1 MWVNNRDKIMMSTI
15 NNQRP
20 TILRHIFTMM
30 SLFCLLILS
39 GFTYAAPPSIELFS
53 GGGNTSAMGPTST
66 AQTVTFEANLNNPS
80 DNIATTYSPK
90 TTATYQI
97 TSLYSKSTYTSGGT
111 RNQPSFIFGA
121 KSSTDHTTDSNA
133 YLASSNVYAN
143 LGAIGEPSNSN
154 FSATLANA
162 PSSCINGSPCL
173 STNGGIDTNANHG
186 LSFFAAQTGLSGL
199 STSGRHKVGTITINF
214 NRPITNPVLQ
224 VAGLGGQ
231 VGKLGF
237 SAEFDLVLNKS
248 LNDSVIM
255 SRLSGSK
262 ELSVTQTKITNNA
275 SIISAATGRGGAS
288 GSVYLQGRR
297 ISSLTFDV
305 YIRGDGGDS
314 TWDTNKGGDQFH
326 FAVSSLQAD
335 NDISITK
342 TQRPDNSGTF
352 NGTQLSVTQGS
363 LVQYQLTLANGAA
376 NPVNSAQYSDI
387 VPNAITGLSVVSTT
401 PSTGA
406 SCTPTLNGNT
416 VSGTFSGPAGA
427 TCNIILQGTAS
438 TVGLV
443 SNTAILLESATDSNL
458 NNNSSTVNTNI
469 VTPPSPMPQE
479 AAIKEARFEIV
490 PDLPTIY
497 RGGTGQQL
505 ITITNKGPDAA
516 TGTIATVIPAPQSG
530 VTVTSVNVVGGSA
543 CTLAS
548 GQWTCDV
555 GGVANNLNFQLN
567 VSYSTTSTTSLG
579 TAQQVSIKVNSNEFN
594 PGSGAGETLYKV
606 WGSNEKNE
614 IRPNGAFWVGNLGSG
629 AIPAGSYYDEPSV
642 EDPNNILGAWPA
654 AQSSPTGTYLTQS
667 VSGPNNN
674 VYGTSSSTAS
684 PMIQQLI
691 TTMSTSKYLTV
702 SLPATSEFGDNRRA
716 WEFKTGIFLPKTQN
730 VSVCVGN
737 SSLGVDDGAYIMEG
751 NQVLISKSKYQPNG
765 LLSTSFSLSAG
776 YHQLTY
782 RIINRN
788 GTYSSGELN
797 PGGYGAIGLSIDGSS
812 CNTVNYDSATTAA
825 IPASINIIDA
835 AALVITKTNYTDSV
849 NAIGQTTY
857 TLTVENQG
865 PSNVT
870 GAILKDPVATNMTK
884 GTPVCS
890 TIDNNQCTAATTPTV
905 NQLEAGYALPVLAS
919 GQKYILSV
927 PVTLN
932 ALTASSVTNT
942 ASVKSPTNVSALGT
956 ACVSD
961 TSSNIT
967 RSFDAASQTCTTS
980 DTDKIQPRVQIAKT
994 SIGNVG
1000 TFNFNVTNASTS
1012 SDSVTTATAGTA
1024 VTSNVIHHVETITNS
1039 LVINELTTTGFTL
1052 SSASCRDN
1060 NASISG
1066 NTTNPIG
1073 SLSASTL
1080 TIDPTYLK
1088 PGANFVCSFTNT
1100 LKQITVSGRVF
1111 NDNSGTTAV
1120 NSNAY
1125 NGVQDAGETG
1135 IAGSKVQ
1142 LKDNAGTVIAE
1153 VLTNATGD
1161 YTFNVSPEKLTST
1174 FTIVATNAAGYT
1186 SVSGTSGSGGSYN
1199 LSNDTITLNKTS
1211 NFNYPNNN
1219 FGDAK
1224 LALVITPNNQQT
1236 TIAGGVIDY
1245 PHKISSLAV
1254 ITMNSINSIAAQQ
1267 PANNADQPWQSVIY
1281 LDSDCNGKVDVGE
1294 TVLTGARTI
1303 NPVQPICVVHRVNVP
1318 INASAGAQQVVS
1330 LQANGTATS
1339 LNIPV
1344 TSNTVTDT
1352 TLVGSAGL
1360 DMKKGV
1366 RVVSSCPSTVN
1377 DTNAFVTAN
1386 QARNGNF
1393 LEYEITYRNNSTK
1406 NLVDVMVKDS
1416 VPTGMVYK
1424 SQTCNTTPTEITC
1437 TPTQS
1442 GNSLRW
1448 SMSGKLPPATSG
1460 TVRYC
1465 VSIP

>member
-1 MWVNNRDKIMMSTI
+1 MMSTI
-15 NNQRP
+15 ENKYP
-20 TILRHIFTMM
+20 TILHNIITLM
-30 SLFCLLILS
+30 SLVFMLILS
-39 GFTYAAPPSIELFS
+39 GFAYAAPASIELFA
-53 GGGNTSAMGPTST
+53 GGGNTSAMGPTSN

-80 DNIATTYSPK
+80 DNIATPYSPN

-97 TSLYSKSTYTSGGT
+97 SSVYSNSTYTRGGT
-111 RNQPSFIFGA
+111 RNQPSFVFGA
-121 KSSTDHTTDSNA
+121 QLSTDHTSDSTA
-133 YLASSNVYAN
+133 YLDKSTVYKN
-143 LGAIGEPSNSN
+143 LGAIGGPQNSN

-162 PSSCINGSPCL
+162 PSSCINGSTCS
-173 STNGGIDTNANHG
+173 STNGGIDTNANYG
-186 LSFFAAQTGLSGL
+186 LSFFAAPNGLSGQP
-199 STSGRHKVGTITINF
+199 TNGRYKVGTITINF

-224 VAGLGGQ
+224 VAGLGAK
-231 VGKLGF
+231 VDNLGF
-237 SAEFDLVLNKS
+237 SAEFDLVSNTS
-248 LNDSVIM
+248 LNNSVIM
-255 SRLSGSK
+255 SRLSGSQ
-262 ELSVTQTKITNNA
+262 ELSVTQTQITNNA
-275 SIISAATGRGGAS
+275 STISATTGSGGAS

-305 YIRGDGGDS
+305 YIRGDGRGT
-314 TWDTNKGGDQFH
+314 TWNPNRGGDQFH
-326 FAVSSLQAD
+326 FAVSSLEAD

-352 NGTQLSVTQGS
+352 DGTQLSVTQGS
-363 LVQYQLTLANGAA
+363 LVQYQLTLANGTA

-387 VPNAITGLSVVSTT
+387 VPNAITGLSVVRTT

-416 VSGTFSGPAGA
+416 VSGTFNGPAGA

-443 SNTAILLESATDSNL
+443 SNTATLLENATDSNL

-469 VTPPSPMPQE
+469 VTAPSPMPQD

-548 GQWTCDV
+548 GQWTCNV

-667 VSGPNNN
+667 VSGANNN

-702 SLPATSEFGDNRRA
+702 SLPITSEFGDNRRA

-788 GTYSSGELN
+788 GTYSIGELN

-865 PSNVT
+865 PSDVT

-884 GTPVCS
+884 GMPVCS
-890 TIDNNQCTAATTPTV
+890 TIDGNQCTAATTPTV

-942 ASVKSPTNVSALGT
+942 ASVKSPTNVTALGT

-1039 LVINELTTTGFTL
+1039 LVINELSTTGFTL
-1052 SSASCRDN
+1052 SSASCIDN

-1073 SLSASTL
+1073 SLSNSTL

-1088 PGANFVCSFTNT
+1088 PGANFVCSFTNS

-1111 NDNSGTTAV
+1111 NDNSGTTSV

-1142 LKDNAGTVIAE
+1142 LKDSAGAVIAE
-1153 VLTNATGD
+1153 VVTDATGD
-1161 YTFNVSPEKLTST
+1161 YTFNVSPEKLTPA

-1186 SVSGTSGSGGSYN
+1186 SVSGTSGSGGSYD
-1199 LSNDTITLNKTS
+1199 LSADSISLNKTS

-1236 TIAGGVIDY
+1236 TIAGGVVDY

-1254 ITMNSINSIAAQQ
+1254 ITMNSINSIAAQS
-1267 PANNADQPWQSVIY
+1267 PANSADQPWQSVIY
-1281 LDSDCNGKVDVGE
+1281 LDSNCNGKVDVGE
-1294 TVLTGARTI
+1294 TVLTGTSTL
-1303 NPVQPICVVHRVNVP
+1303 NPVQSICVVHRVNVP

-1339 LNIPV
+1339 GNTPV

-1386 QARNGNF
+1386 KARNGNF

-1416 VPTGMVYK
+1416 VPTGMVFQ
-1424 SQTCNTTPTEITC
+1424 SQTCNTTPTGITC

-1448 SMSGKLPPATSG
+1448 SMAGKLPPATSG

>member
-1 MWVNNRDKIMMSTI
+1 MMSTI
-15 NNQRP
+15 ENKYP
-20 TILRHIFTMM
+20 TILHNIITLM
-30 SLFCLLILS
+30 SLVFMLILS
-39 GFTYAAPPSIELFS
+39 GFAYAAPASIELFA
-53 GGGNTSAMGPTST
+53 GGGNTSAMGPTSN

-80 DNIATTYSPK
+80 DNIATPYSPN

-97 TSLYSKSTYTSGGT
+97 TSVYSKSTYTSGGT
-111 RNQPSFIFGA
+111 RNQPNFIFGA
-121 KSSTDHTTDSNA
+121 KPSTGIIDSTA
-133 YLASSNVYAN
+133 YLASDNIYKN
-143 LGAIGEPSNSN
+143 LGAIGGPQNSN

-162 PSSCINGSPCL
+162 PSSCINGRACL
-173 STNGGIDTNANHG
+173 STNGGIDTNANYG
-186 LSFFAAQTGLSGL
+186 LSFFAATTGLSAL

-224 VAGLGGQ
+224 VAGLGAK
-231 VGKLGF
+231 VGSLGF
-237 SAEFDLVLNKS
+237 SAEFDLVSNTS
-248 LNDSVIM
+248 LNNSVIM
-255 SRLSGSK
+255 SRLSGSQ
-262 ELSVTQTKITNNA
+262 ELSVTQTQITNNA
-275 SIISAATGRGGAS
+275 SIISAATGSGGAS

-305 YIRGDGGDS
+305 YIRGDGQGT
-314 TWDTNKGGDQFH
+314 TWDASNAGDQFH
-326 FAVSSLQAD
+326 FAVSSLEAA

-352 NGTQLSVTQGS
+352 DGTQLSVTQGS
-363 LVQYQLTLANGAA
+363 LVQYRLTLANGTA

-443 SNTAILLESATDSNL
+443 SNTATLLESATDFNL

-667 VSGPNNN
+667 VSGANNN

-702 SLPATSEFGDNRRA
+702 SLPITSKFGDNRRA

-788 GTYSSGELN
+788 GTYSIGELN

-865 PSNVT
+865 PSDVT

-884 GTPVCS
+884 GMPVCS
-890 TIDNNQCTAATTPTV
+890 TIDGNQCTAATTPTV

-942 ASVKSPTNVSALGT
+942 ASVKSPTNVTALGT

-1024 VTSNVIHHVETITNS
+1024 VTSNVIHHVETISNS
-1039 LVINELTTTGFTL
+1039 LVINELSTTGFTL
-1052 SSASCRDN
+1052 SSASCIDN

-1073 SLSASTL
+1073 SLSNSTL

-1088 PGANFVCSFTNT
+1088 PGANFVCSFTNS

-1111 NDNSGTTAV
+1111 NDNSGTTSV

-1142 LKDNAGTVIAE
+1142 LKDSAGAVIAE
-1153 VLTNATGD
+1153 VVTDATGD
-1161 YTFNVSPEKLTST
+1161 YTFNVSPEKLTPA

-1186 SVSGTSGSGGSYN
+1186 SVSGTSGSGGSYD
-1199 LSNDTITLNKTS
+1199 LSADSISLNKTS

-1236 TIAGGVIDY
+1236 TIAGGVVDY

-1254 ITMNSINSIAAQQ
+1254 ITMNSINSIAAQS
-1267 PANNADQPWQSVIY
+1267 PANSADQPWQSVIY
-1281 LDSDCNGKVDVGE
+1281 LDSNCNGKVDVGE
-1294 TVLTGARTI
+1294 TVLTGTSTL
-1303 NPVQPICVVHRVNVP
+1303 NPVQSICVVHRVNVP

-1339 LNIPV
+1339 GNTPV

-1386 QARNGNF
+1386 KARNGNF

-1416 VPTGMVYK
+1416 VPTGMVFQ
-1424 SQTCNTTPTEITC
+1424 SQTCNTTPTGITC

-1448 SMSGKLPPATSG
+1448 SMAGKLPPATSG

>member
-1 MWVNNRDKIMMSTI
+1 MMSTI

-30 SLFCLLILS
+30 SLFCLLILT
-39 GFTYAAPPSIELFS
+39 GFAYAAPPSIELFA
-53 GGGNTSAMGPTST
+53 GGGNSATGPTST

-80 DNIATTYSPK
+80 DNIATTYSPE

-97 TSLYSKSTYTSGGT
+97 TSVYSKSTYTSGGT

-162 PSSCINGSPCL
+162 PSSCINGSICS
-173 STNGGIDTNANHG
+173 STNGGIDTNANYG
-186 LSFFAAQTGLSGL
+186 LTFFAAQTGLSGQP
-199 STSGRHKVGTITINF
+199 TNGRHKVGTITISF

-231 VGKLGF
+231 VGNLGF

-275 SIISAATGRGGAS
+275 SIITATTGRGGAS

-314 TWDTNKGGDQFH
+314 TWNPNRGGDQFH

-387 VPNAITGLSVVSTT
+387 VPDAITGLSVVSTT

-443 SNTAILLESATDSNL
+443 SNTATLLESATDSNL

-469 VTPPSPMPQE
+469 VTPPSPMQQE

-548 GQWTCDV
+548 GQWTCNV

-606 WGSNEKNE
+606 WGSNEENE

-667 VSGPNNN
+667 VSGANNN

-751 NQVLISKSKYQPNG
+751 NQVLISKSKYEPNG

-835 AALVITKTNYTDSV
+835 AAMTITKTNSTDLVKAQGESIYT
-849 NAIGQTTY
+849 II
-857 TLTVENQG
+857 VENQG
-865 PSNVT
+865 PSDVT
-870 GAILKDPVATNMTK
+870 GAILKDPVAINMTK
-884 GTPVCS
+884 GTPICS
-890 TIDNNQCTAATTPTV
+890 TINGNQCTTAPTAA
-905 NQLEAGYALPVLAS
+905 QLEGAGVTLPRLTS

-932 ALTASSVTNT
+932 ALTVSSVTNT
-942 ASVKSPTNVSALGT
+942 ASVKSPTNVTALDT

-961 TSSNIT
+961 ASSNIT

-1024 VTSNVIHHVETITNS
+1024 VTSNVIHHVETISNS
-1039 LVINELTTTGFTL
+1039 LVINELSTTGFTL
-1052 SSASCRDN
+1052 SSASCIDN

-1073 SLSASTL
+1073 SFSASTL

-1142 LKDNAGTVIAE
+1142 LKDSAGTLIAE

-1161 YTFNVSPEKLTST
+1161 YTFNVSPEKLTSK

-1186 SVSGTSGSGGSYN
+1186 SVSGAAGSGGSYN
-1199 LSNDTITLNKTS
+1199 LSTDTITLNKTS

-1236 TIAGGVIDY
+1236 TIAGGVVDY

-1254 ITMNSINSIAAQQ
+1254 ITMNSINSIPAQQ

-1281 LDSDCNGKVDVGE
+1281 LDSNCNGKVDVGE
-1294 TVLTGARTI
+1294 TVLAGTRTL

-1339 LNIPV
+1339 GNTSV

-1416 VPTGMVYK
+1416 VPTGMVFQ
-1424 SQTCNTTPTEITC
+1424 SQTCNTTPTGITC

-1465 VSIP
+1465 VAIP

>member
-1 MWVNNRDKIMMSTI
+1 MMSTI
-15 NNQRP
+15 ENKYP
-20 TILRHIFTMM
+20 TILHNIITLM
-30 SLFCLLILS
+30 SLVFMLILS
-39 GFTYAAPPSIELFS
+39 GFAYAAPASIELFA
-53 GGGNTSAMGPTST
+53 GGGDTSAMGPTST
-66 AQTVTFEANLNNPS
+66 DQTVTFQANLNNPS
-80 DNIATTYSPK
+80 DNTPTTYSPN

-97 TSLYSKSTYTSGGT
+97 TSLYSKSTYTSRGT
-111 RNQPSFIFGA
+111 RNQPSFVFGA
-121 KSSTDHTTDSNA
+121 TISTGTTDSTA
-133 YLASSNVYAN
+133 YVASDNIYAN
-143 LGAIGEPSNSN
+143 LGAIGGPQNSN

-162 PSSCINGSPCL
+162 PSSCINGRACL
-173 STNGGIDTNANHG
+173 STNGGIDISANYG
-186 LSFFAAQTGLSGL
+186 VTFFAAPHGLSGL

-224 VAGLGGQ
+224 VAGLGAQ
-231 VGKLGF
+231 VGNLGF
-237 SAEFDLVLNKS
+237 SAEFDLVSNTS
-248 LNDSVIM
+248 LNNSVIM
-255 SRLSGSK
+255 SRLSGSQ
-262 ELSVTQTKITNNA
+262 ELSVTQTQITNNA
-275 SIISAATGRGGAS
+275 STITATTGSGGAS

-305 YIRGDGGDS
+305 YIRGDGKAT
-314 TWDTNKGGDQFH
+314 TWNPNRGGDQFH
-326 FAVSSLQAD
+326 FAVSSLEAD

-352 NGTQLSVTQGS
+352 DGTQLSVTQGS
-363 LVQYQLTLANGAA
+363 LVQYRLTLANGTA

-416 VSGTFSGPAGA
+416 VSGTFNGPAGA

-443 SNTAILLESATDSNL
+443 SNTATLLESATDSNL

-469 VTPPSPMPQE
+469 VTPPSPMPQD

-555 GGVANNLNFQLN
+555 GGVANNVNFQLN

-614 IRPNGAFWVGNLGSG
+614 IRPNGAFWVGNVGSG

-788 GTYSSGELN
+788 GTYSLGELN

-812 CNTVNYDSATTAA
+812 CDTVNYDSATTVA

-835 AALVITKTNYTDSV
+835 TALVITKTNYTDSV

-865 PSNVT
+865 PSDVT
-870 GAILKDPVATNMTK
+870 GAILKDPVATNMIK

-890 TIDNNQCTAATTPTV
+890 TIDGNQCTTAPTAA
-905 NQLEAGYALPVLAS
+905 QLEGAGVTLPRLTS

-932 ALTASSVTNT
+932 ALTVSSVTNT
-942 ASVKSPTNVSALGT
+942 ASVKSPTNVTALGT
-956 ACVSD
+956 ACVND

-1024 VTSNVIHHVETITNS
+1024 VTSNVIHHVETISNS
-1039 LVINELTTTGFTL
+1039 LVINELSTTGFTL
-1052 SSASCRDN
+1052 SSASCIDN

-1073 SLSASTL
+1073 SLSNSTL

-1088 PGANFVCSFTNT
+1088 PGANFVCSFTNS

-1111 NDNSGTTAV
+1111 NDNSGTTSV

-1142 LKDNAGTVIAE
+1142 LKDSAGAVIAE
-1153 VLTNATGD
+1153 VVTDATGD
-1161 YTFNVSPEKLTST
+1161 YTFNVSPEKLTPA

-1186 SVSGTSGSGGSYN
+1186 SVSGTSGSGGSYD
-1199 LSNDTITLNKTS
+1199 LSSDTITLNKTS

-1236 TIAGGVIDY
+1236 TIAGGVVDY

-1254 ITMNSINSIAAQQ
+1254 ITMNSVNSIAAQS
-1267 PANNADQPWQSVIY
+1267 PANSADQPWQSVIY
-1281 LDSDCNGKVDVGE
+1281 LDSNCNGKVDVGE
-1294 TVLTGARTI
+1294 TVLTGTSTL
-1303 NPVQPICVVHRVNVP
+1303 NPVQSICVVHRVNVP

-1339 LNIPV
+1339 GNKPV

-1416 VPTGMVYK
+1416 VPTGMVFQ
-1424 SQTCNTTPTEITC
+1424 SQTCNTTPTGITC

-1448 SMSGKLPPATSG
+1448 SMAGKLPPATSG

>member
-1 MWVNNRDKIMMSTI
+1 MWVNNRAKNMI
-15 NNQRP
+15 NTVKQKQAQ
-20 TILRHIFTMM
+20 IVH
-30 SLFCLLILS
+30 SLSALICLFYMLLVS
-39 GFTYAAPPSIELFS
+39 GFTYAAPPSIELFA
-53 GGGNTSAMGPTST
+53 GGGNSAMGPTST
-66 AQTVTFEANLNNPS
+66 DQTVTFQANLNNPS
-80 DNIATTYSPK
+80 DNIATPYSPN
-90 TTATYQI
+90 TTATYKI
-97 TSLYSKSTYTSGGT
+97 TSVYSKSTYTSGGT

-121 KSSTDHTTDSNA
+121 KSSTGTSDSTA

-143 LGAIGEPSNSN
+143 LGAIGGPENSN

-162 PSSCINGSPCL
+162 PSSCINGSICS
-173 STNGGIDTNANHG
+173 STNGGIDISANYG

-199 STSGRHKVGTITINF
+199 STNGRYKVGTITIDF

-224 VAGLGGQ
+224 VAGLGAQ
-231 VGKLGF
+231 VGNLGF
-237 SAEFDLVLNKS
+237 SAEFDLVSNES
-248 LNDSVIM
+248 LNNSVIM

-262 ELSVTQTKITNNA
+262 ELSVTQTQITNNA
-275 SIISAATGRGGAS
+275 SIISATTGSGGAS

-297 ISSLTFDV
+297 ITSLTFDV
-305 YIRGDGGDS
+305 YIRGDGQVT
-314 TWDTNKGGDQFH
+314 TWDPNKGGDQFH

-342 TQRPDNSGTF
+342 TQRPGNSGTF
-352 NGTQLSVTQGS
+352 DGTQLSVTQGS
-363 LVQYQLTLANGAA
+363 LVQYQLTLANGTA

-443 SNTAILLESATDSNL
+443 SNTATLLESATDSNL

-469 VTPPSPMPQE
+469 VTPPSPMPQD

-548 GQWTCDV
+548 GQWTCNV

-614 IRPNGAFWVGNLGSG
+614 IRPNGAFWVGNVGSG

-788 GTYSSGELN
+788 GTYSLGELN

-812 CNTVNYDSATTAA
+812 CDTVNYDSATTVA

-835 AALVITKTNYTDSV
+835 AAMTITKTNSTDLVKAQGESIYT
-849 NAIGQTTY
+849 II
-857 TLTVENQG
+857 VENQG
-865 PSNVT
+865 PSDVT
-870 GAILKDPVATNMTK
+870 GAILKDPVAINMTK

-890 TIDNNQCTAATTPTV
+890 TIDGNQCTTAPTAS
-905 NQLEAGYALPVLAS
+905 QLEGAGVTLPRLTS
-919 GQKYILSV
+919 GQKYILNV

-932 ALTASSVTNT
+932 ALATSSVTNS
-942 ASVKSPTNVSALGT
+942 ASVKSPTNVTALGT

-1039 LVINELTTTGFTL
+1039 LVINELSTTGFTL
-1052 SSASCRDN
+1052 SSASCIDN

-1186 SVSGTSGSGGSYN
+1186 SVSGAAGSAGSYN
-1199 LSNDTITLNKTS
+1199 LSTDTITLNKTS

-1236 TIAGGVIDY
+1236 TIAGGVVDY

-1254 ITMNSINSIAAQQ
+1254 ITMNSINSIAAQS
-1267 PANNADQPWQSVIY
+1267 PANSADQPWQSVIY
-1281 LDSDCNGKVDVGE
+1281 LDSNCNGKVDVGE
-1294 TVLTGARTI
+1294 TPLTGTSTL
-1303 NPVQPICVVHRVNVP
+1303 NPVQSICVVHRVNVP

-1330 LQANGTATS
+1330 LQTNGTATS
-1339 LNIPV
+1339 GNKPV

-1416 VPTGMVYK
+1416 VPTGMVFK
-1424 SQTCNTTPTEITC
+1424 SQTCNTTPTGITC

>member
-1 MWVNNRDKIMMSTI
+1 MWVNDRDKIMMSTI

-39 GFTYAAPPSIELFS
+39 GFTYAAPASIELFA
-53 GGGNTSAMGPTST
+53 GGGNSAQGPTST
-66 AQTVTFEANLNNPS
+66 DQTVTFEANLNNPS
-80 DNIATTYSPK
+80 DNIATTYSPN

-111 RNQPSFIFGA
+111 RNQPNFIFGA
-121 KSSTDHTTDSNA
+121 KLSSGTISTTA
-133 YLASSNVYAN
+133 YLASDNIYAN
-143 LGAIGEPSNSN
+143 LGAIGRPENSN

-162 PSSCINGSPCL
+162 PSSCINGWTCL
-173 STNGGIDTNANHG
+173 STNGGIDISANHG
-186 LSFFAAQTGLSGL
+186 LTFFAATTGLSAL
-199 STSGRHKVGTITINF
+199 STSGRHKVGTITISF

-224 VAGLGGQ
+224 VAGLGAK
-231 VGKLGF
+231 VGNLGF
-237 SAEFDLVLNKS
+237 SAEFDLVSNES
-248 LNDSVIM
+248 LNNSVIM

-262 ELSVTQTKITNNA
+262 ELSVTETEITNNA
-275 SIISAATGRGGAS
+275 SIISAATGSGGAS

-297 ISSLTFDV
+297 IRSLTFDV
-305 YIRGDGGDS
+305 YIRGDGQGT
-314 TWDTNKGGDQFH
+314 TWDASNAGDQFH
-326 FAVSSLQAD
+326 FAVSSLEAD

-342 TQRPDNSGTF
+342 TQRPGNSGTF

-416 VSGTFSGPAGA
+416 VSGTFNGPAGA

-443 SNTAILLESATDSNL
+443 SNTATLLESATDSNL

-469 VTPPSPMPQE
+469 VTPPSTMPQD

-548 GQWTCDV
+548 GQWTCNV

-606 WGSNEKNE
+606 WGSNEENE

-667 VSGPNNN
+667 VSGANNN

-751 NQVLISKSKYQPNG
+751 NQVLISKSKYQPTG

-797 PGGYGAIGLSIDGSS
+797 LGGYGAIGLSIDGSS
-812 CNTVNYDSATTAA
+812 CDTVNYDSATTAA

-835 AALVITKTNYTDSV
+835 AAMTITKTNSTDLVKAQGESIYT
-849 NAIGQTTY
+849 II
-857 TLTVENQG
+857 VENQG
-865 PSNVT
+865 PSDVT
-870 GAILKDPVATNMTK
+870 GAILKDPVAINMTK
-884 GTPVCS
+884 GTPICS
-890 TIDNNQCTAATTPTV
+890 TINGNQCTTAPTAA
-905 NQLEAGYALPVLAS
+905 QLEGAGVTLPRLTS

-932 ALTASSVTNT
+932 ALTVSSVTNT
-942 ASVKSPTNVSALGT
+942 ASVKSPTNVTALGT

-1024 VTSNVIHHVETITNS
+1024 VTSNVIHHVETISNS
-1039 LVINELTTTGFTL
+1039 LVINELSTTGFTL
-1052 SSASCRDN
+1052 SSASCIDN

-1073 SLSASTL
+1073 SLSNSTL

-1120 NSNAY
+1120 NNNAY

-1142 LKDNAGTVIAE
+1142 LKDSAGILIAE

-1161 YTFNVSPEKLTST
+1161 YTFNVSPENLTSK

-1186 SVSGTSGSGGSYN
+1186 SVSGNSGSGGSYN
-1199 LSNDTITLNKTS
+1199 LSTDTITLNKTS

-1236 TIAGGVIDY
+1236 TIAGGVVDY

-1254 ITMNSINSIAAQQ
+1254 ITMNSVNSIAAQQ
-1267 PANNADQPWQSVIY
+1267 PANSADQPWQSVIY
-1281 LDSDCNGKVDVGE
+1281 LDSNCNGKVDVGE
-1294 TVLTGARTI
+1294 TVLAGTRTL
-1303 NPVQPICVVHRVNVP
+1303 NPVQSICVVHRVNVP
-1318 INASAGAQQVVS
+1318 INASAGAQQMVS

-1339 LNIPV
+1339 GNTPV

-1406 NLVDVMVKDS
+1406 NLVDVIVKDS
-1416 VPTGMVYK
+1416 VPTGMVFQ
-1424 SQTCNTTPTEITC
+1424 SQTCNTTPTGITC

-1448 SMSGKLPPATSG
+1448 SMAGKLPPATSG

-1465 VSIP
+1465 VAIP

>member
-20 TILRHIFTMM
+20 TILRPMFTMM
-30 SLFCLLILS
+30 SLFCLLIVS
-39 GFTYAAPPSIELFS
+39 GFIYAA
-53 GGGNTSAMGPTST
+53 TS
-66 AQTVTFEANLNNPS
+66 
-80 DNIATTYSPK
+80 D
-90 TTATYQI
+90 
-97 TSLYSKSTYTSGGT
+97 
-111 RNQPSFIFGA
+111 
-121 KSSTDHTTDSNA
+121 
-133 YLASSNVYAN
+133 
-143 LGAIGEPSNSN
+143 
-154 FSATLANA
+154 
-162 PSSCINGSPCL
+162 
-173 STNGGIDTNANHG
+173 
-186 LSFFAAQTGLSGL
+186 AAQNVMNFEPNINEAVLAISPDIP
-199 STSGRHKVGTITINF
+199 TI
-214 NRPITNPVLQ
+214 RRG
-224 VAGLGGQ
+224 AGGQ
-231 VGKLGF
+231 
-237 SAEFDLVLNKS
+237 
-248 LNDSVIM
+248 
-255 SRLSGSK
+255 
-262 ELSVTQTKITNNA
+262 QT
-275 SIISAATGRGGAS
+275 
-288 GSVYLQGRR
+288 
-297 ISSLTFDV
+297 
-305 YIRGDGGDS
+305 
-314 TWDTNKGGDQFH
+314 
-326 FAVSSLQAD
+326 
-335 NDISITK
+335 
-342 TQRPDNSGTF
+342 
-352 NGTQLSVTQGS
+352 
-363 LVQYQLTLANGAA
+363 
-376 NPVNSAQYSDI
+376 
-387 VPNAITGLSVVSTT
+387 
-401 PSTGA
+401 
-406 SCTPTLNGNT
+406 
-416 VSGTFSGPAGA
+416 
-427 TCNIILQGTAS
+427 
-438 TVGLV
+438 
-443 SNTAILLESATDSNL
+443 
-458 NNNSSTVNTNI
+458 
-469 VTPPSPMPQE
+469 
-479 AAIKEARFEIV
+479 
-490 PDLPTIY
+490 
-497 RGGTGQQL
+497 
-505 ITITNKGPDAA
+505 ITITNKGPDSANNTFA
-516 TGTIATVIPAPQSG
+516 TYTEQPTAG
-530 VTVTSVNVVGGSA
+530 VTITSVTLSNGTACNVTQTSPKTWKCSLGYLANGSSA
-543 CTLAS
+543 KFL
-548 GQWTCDV
+548 V
-555 GGVANNLNFQLN
+555 N
-567 VSYSTTSTTSLG
+567 YSTTTTANLN
-579 TAQQVSIKVNSNEFN
+579 NSQNSQIEGVVRAGSDELN
-594 PGSGAGETLYKV
+594 PGSGVGESAYRIWGAEGQNTTNPPQYSAFMVGFNRSTDTQVGSSNNQTYGPGSSEGSAMTL
-606 WGSNEKNE
+606 
-614 IRPNGAFWVGNLGSG
+614 
-629 AIPAGSYYDEPSV
+629 
-642 EDPNNILGAWPA
+642 AWPA
-654 AQSSPTGTYLTQS
+654 NQASPTGGYLKTSLKGSGNSTYF
-667 VSGPNNN
+667 
-674 VYGTSSSTAS
+674 AS
-684 PMIQQLI
+684 QTNAPATIQQLI
-691 TTMSTSKYLTV
+691 TNLKPISAN
-702 SLPATSEFGDNRRA
+702 LPSSFDSFADNRRA
-716 WEFKTGIFLPKTQN
+716 WELRTGILVPAGTTTTTVNACIGTSNFFL
-730 VSVCVGN
+730 
-737 SSLGVDDGAYIMEG
+737 DDSAYIMLNG
-751 NQVLISKSKYQPNG
+751 QVLSPTRDTYDRSVYNVPLTLQPGYNVIS
-765 LLSTSFSLSAG
+765 
-776 YHQLTY
+776 Y
-782 RIINRN
+782 RIANRN
-788 GTYSSGELN
+788 GATADAYEDSA
-797 PGGYGAIGLSIDGSS
+797 GGFSTIGL
-812 CNTVNYDSATTAA
+812 TVAGNCDPTSLQAEANKGENA
-825 IPASINIIDA
+825 RVNIIDA
-835 AALVITKTNYTDSV
+835 AALGITKTNYTDSV

-865 PSNVT
+865 PSDVS

-890 TIDNNQCTAATTPTV
+890 TIDGNQCTTSPTAA
-905 NQLEAGYALPVLAS
+905 QLEGAGVTLPRLTS
-919 GQKYILSV
+919 GQKYILTV

-932 ALTASSVTNT
+932 ALTVSSVTNN
-942 ASVKSPTNVSALGT
+942 ASVKTPTSVTALGT

-980 DTDKIQPRVQIAKT
+980 DTDKVRPRVQIAKT

-1000 TFNFNVTNASTS
+1000 TFNFNVNNASTS
-1012 SDSVTTATAGTA
+1012 SDSVTTTTAGTA

-1039 LVINELTTTGFTL
+1039 LVINELSTTGFTL
-1052 SSASCRDN
+1052 SSASCIDN

-1073 SLSASTL
+1073 SISNSTL

-1088 PGANFVCSFTNT
+1088 PGANFICSFTNT

-1111 NDNSGTTAV
+1111 NDNSGTAAI

-1142 LKDNAGTVIAE
+1142 LKDNAGTLIAE

-1199 LSNDTITLNKTS
+1199 LSTDTITLNKTS

-1254 ITMNSINSIAAQQ
+1254 ITMNSINSIPAQS

-1303 NPVQPICVVHRVNVP
+1303 NPVQPICVVNRVNVP
-1318 INASAGAQQVVS
+1318 INASAGAQQILS
-1330 LQANGTATS
+1330 LQPNGTATS
-1339 LNIPV
+1339 GNIPV

-1416 VPTGMVYK
+1416 VPTGMVFQ
-1424 SQTCNTTPTEITC
+1424 SQTCNTTPTGITC

>member
-1 MWVNNRDKIMMSTI
+1 MSTI

-20 TILRHIFTMM
+20 TILRPMFTMM
-30 SLFCLLILS
+30 SLFCLLIVS
-39 GFTYAAPPSIELFS
+39 GFIYAA
-53 GGGNTSAMGPTST
+53 TS
-66 AQTVTFEANLNNPS
+66 
-80 DNIATTYSPK
+80 D
-90 TTATYQI
+90 
-97 TSLYSKSTYTSGGT
+97 
-111 RNQPSFIFGA
+111 
-121 KSSTDHTTDSNA
+121 
-133 YLASSNVYAN
+133 
-143 LGAIGEPSNSN
+143 
-154 FSATLANA
+154 
-162 PSSCINGSPCL
+162 
-173 STNGGIDTNANHG
+173 
-186 LSFFAAQTGLSGL
+186 AAQNVMNFEPNINEAVLAISPDIP
-199 STSGRHKVGTITINF
+199 TI
-214 NRPITNPVLQ
+214 RRG
-224 VAGLGGQ
+224 AGGQ
-231 VGKLGF
+231 
-237 SAEFDLVLNKS
+237 
-248 LNDSVIM
+248 
-255 SRLSGSK
+255 
-262 ELSVTQTKITNNA
+262 QT
-275 SIISAATGRGGAS
+275 
-288 GSVYLQGRR
+288 
-297 ISSLTFDV
+297 
-305 YIRGDGGDS
+305 
-314 TWDTNKGGDQFH
+314 
-326 FAVSSLQAD
+326 
-335 NDISITK
+335 
-342 TQRPDNSGTF
+342 
-352 NGTQLSVTQGS
+352 
-363 LVQYQLTLANGAA
+363 
-376 NPVNSAQYSDI
+376 
-387 VPNAITGLSVVSTT
+387 
-401 PSTGA
+401 
-406 SCTPTLNGNT
+406 
-416 VSGTFSGPAGA
+416 
-427 TCNIILQGTAS
+427 
-438 TVGLV
+438 
-443 SNTAILLESATDSNL
+443 
-458 NNNSSTVNTNI
+458 
-469 VTPPSPMPQE
+469 
-479 AAIKEARFEIV
+479 
-490 PDLPTIY
+490 
-497 RGGTGQQL
+497 
-505 ITITNKGPDAA
+505 ITITNKGPDSANNTFA
-516 TGTIATVIPAPQSG
+516 TYTEQPTAG
-530 VTVTSVNVVGGSA
+530 VTITSVTLSNGTACNVTQTSPKTWKCSLGYLANGSSA
-543 CTLAS
+543 KFL
-548 GQWTCDV
+548 V
-555 GGVANNLNFQLN
+555 N
-567 VSYSTTSTTSLG
+567 YSTTTTANLN
-579 TAQQVSIKVNSNEFN
+579 NSQNSQIEGVVRAGSDELN
-594 PGSGAGETLYKV
+594 PGSGVGESAYRIWGAEGQNTTNPPQYSAFMVGFNRSTDTQVGSSNNQTYGPGSSEGSAMTL
-606 WGSNEKNE
+606 
-614 IRPNGAFWVGNLGSG
+614 
-629 AIPAGSYYDEPSV
+629 
-642 EDPNNILGAWPA
+642 AWPA
-654 AQSSPTGTYLTQS
+654 NQASPTGGYLKTSLKGSGNSTYF
-667 VSGPNNN
+667 
-674 VYGTSSSTAS
+674 AS
-684 PMIQQLI
+684 QTNAPATIQQLI
-691 TTMSTSKYLTV
+691 TNLKPISAN
-702 SLPATSEFGDNRRA
+702 LPSSFDSFADNRRA
-716 WEFKTGIFLPKTQN
+716 WELRTGILVPAGTTTTTVNACIGTSNFFL
-730 VSVCVGN
+730 
-737 SSLGVDDGAYIMEG
+737 DDSAYIMLNG
-751 NQVLISKSKYQPNG
+751 QVLSPTRDTYGKSVYNVPLTLQPGYNVIS
-765 LLSTSFSLSAG
+765 
-776 YHQLTY
+776 Y
-782 RIINRN
+782 RIANRN
-788 GTYSSGELN
+788 GATADAYEDSA
-797 PGGYGAIGLSIDGSS
+797 GGFSTIGLTVAGSCDPTS
-812 CNTVNYDSATTAA
+812 LQAEANKGENARV
-825 IPASINIIDA
+825 NIIDA

-994 SIGNVG
+994 SIGDVG

-1024 VTSNVIHHVETITNS
+1024 VTSNVIHHVETISNS
-1039 LVINELTTTGFTL
+1039 LVINELSTTGFTL
-1052 SSASCRDN
+1052 SSASCIDN

-1073 SLSASTL
+1073 SLSNSTL

-1088 PGANFVCSFTNT
+1088 PGANFVCRFTNS

-1111 NDNSGTTAV
+1111 EDNSGTTAV
-1120 NSNAY
+1120 NNNAY

-1142 LKDNAGTVIAE
+1142 LKDSAGILIAE

-1199 LSNDTITLNKTS
+1199 LSTDTITLTKTS
-1211 NFNYPNNN
+1211 NNFNYPNNN

-1236 TIAGGVIDY
+1236 TIAGGVVDY

-1254 ITMNSINSIAAQQ
+1254 ITMNSLNSIAAQS
-1267 PANNADQPWQSVIY
+1267 PANSADQPWQSVIY
-1281 LDSDCNGKVDVGE
+1281 LDSNCNGKVDVGE
-1294 TVLTGARTI
+1294 TVLAGTRTF
-1303 NPVQPICVVHRVNVP
+1303 NPVQSICVVHRVNVP

-1339 LNIPV
+1339 GNTPV

-1416 VPTGMVYK
+1416 VPTGMVFQ
-1424 SQTCNTTPTEITC
+1424 SQTCNTTPTGITC

-1465 VSIP
+1465 VAIP